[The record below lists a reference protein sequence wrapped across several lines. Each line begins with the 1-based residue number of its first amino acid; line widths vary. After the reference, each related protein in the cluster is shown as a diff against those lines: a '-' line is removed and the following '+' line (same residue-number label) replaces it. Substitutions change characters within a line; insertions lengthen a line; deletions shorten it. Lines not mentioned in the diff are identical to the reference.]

1 MDKKLITKIQDL
13 FDDFICDAQSEA
25 SIKSEGYPHGS
36 YVASLGKSS
45 DDLVHL
51 FDEINHLVGNP
62 ILISEPVLDVIPFY
76 ECIYYLDK
84 DAKSPLDL
92 KLHKVE
98 QSILSLP
105 SGSEL
110 ICTIWKHHS
119 GRFIRVI
126 FDKITLNNK
135 SVCEVVEK
143 YNQSTKKNE
152 FIEKEINWK
161 NF

>member
-1 MDKKLITKIQDL
+1 MNNKLITKIQNL
-13 FDDFICDAQSEA
+13 LDDFICDASSEA

-36 YVASLGKSS
+36 YVDSLGKSS

-51 FDEINHLVGNP
+51 FDEVNYLIGNP
-62 ILISEPVLDVIPFY
+62 ILISEPVLNVIPFY

-92 KLHKVE
+92 KLQKVD
-98 QSILSLP
+98 QSTLSST

-110 ICTIWKHHS
+110 ISTIWKHNS

-126 FDKITLNNK
+126 FDKITLNYK
-135 SVCEVVEK
+135 SACEVVEK
-143 YNQSTKKNE
+143 YNSSTKKNE
-152 FIEKEINWK
+152 FIEKEIN
-161 NF
+161 

>member
-1 MDKKLITKIQDL
+1 MDNKLITKIQDL

-25 SIKSEGYPHGS
+25 SIKSEGYQHGS
-36 YVASLGKSS
+36 YVGSLGKSS

-51 FDEINHLVGNP
+51 FDEVNHIIGNP
-62 ILISEPVLDVIPFY
+62 ILISEPVLNVIPFY

-92 KLHKVE
+92 KLHKVD
-98 QSILSLP
+98 QSTLSST

-110 ICTIWKHHS
+110 ISTIWKHNS

-126 FDKITLNNK
+126 FDKITLNYK
-135 SVCEVVEK
+135 SACEVVEK
-143 YNQSTKKNE
+143 YNSSTKKNE

-161 NF
+161 KF